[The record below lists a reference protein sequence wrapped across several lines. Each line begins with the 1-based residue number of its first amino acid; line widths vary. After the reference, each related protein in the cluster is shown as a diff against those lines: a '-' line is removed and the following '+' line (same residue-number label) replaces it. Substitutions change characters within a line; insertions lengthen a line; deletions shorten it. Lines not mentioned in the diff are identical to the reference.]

1 MKVLRLPALSLV
13 CILFCT
19 SVLAAPFS
27 SVVVYGDSLSDNG
40 NLFAVAG
47 QPGPPAYFPGRASNG
62 MVAVE
67 LLAGLW
73 GVPLSD
79 YAWSGATT
87 GIGNHLD
94 AGGTPTS
101 LGMNNLPGMTTSF
114 SLSSAA
120 IAPLASS
127 ALLIV
132 WGGPDDFLSPSPL
145 DPTPIAVAN
154 RAFSDIVGIV
164 SGLRSLGA
172 QHILVPGMPD
182 LG

>member
-40 NLFAVAG
+40 NLAAVAG

-67 LLAGLW
+67 LLAGQW
-73 GVPLSD
+73 GVPVLD
-79 YAWSGATT
+79 LAWAGATT
-87 GIGNHLD
+87 GVGNHLD
-94 AGGTPTS
+94 PGGTPTS
-101 LGMNNLPGMTTSF
+101 LGTNSLPGMTTSF
-114 SLSSAA
+114 GLSSAA
-120 IAPLASS
+120 VAPLASS
-127 ALLIV
+127 ALFVV

-145 DPTPIAVAN
+145 DVTPIAVAN
-154 RAFSDIVGIV
+154 RAVSNIVGIV
-164 SGLRSLGA
+164 TGLRSLGA
-172 QHILVPGMPD
+172 QHILVPG
-182 LG
+182 